1 MNIKENEKKLN
12 ELLNHYDLSDKQKDE
27 FWNIVRHIFEHDEFQ
42 RRMGPEFPHHADI
55 SLGEHILS
63 DAAVTYKLTEKP
75 RFKQANFDRKTAVII
90 AMFHDLYTLSW
101 QNNPENFQEF
111 SYNGHAFRH
120 PIEAIINAVSW
131 YPEYF
136 EDDNAYKIIDGVI
149 HHMFP
154 VPVKMFDGTT
164 MELKNEELFDKMPE
178 KIRNLIIFSSCRG
191 LKYKHFSICRS
202 EFTEGRIMSHAD
214 KIVSFGNYIDDFKE
228 NGIDSITAL
237 LTGVNKNLDNY
248 DEINE
253 FKKRR

>member
-1 MNIKENEKKLN
+1 MDTNENEKKAN
-12 ELLNHYDLSDKQKDE
+12 ELLEHYGLSDKQKDE

-42 RRMGPEFPHHADI
+42 RRMSSDFPHHGDI
-55 SLGEHILS
+55 TLGEHILS

-75 RFKQANFDRKTAVII
+75 KFKQANFDRKMAIII
-90 AMFHDLYTLSW
+90 AMFHDLYTLNW

-111 SYNGHAFRH
+111 AYNGHAFRH

-136 EDDNAYKIIDGVI
+136 EGEDAYKIIDGVI

-154 VPVKMFDGTT
+154 VPVKRFDGSP
-164 MELKNEELFDKMPE
+164 MELKNEELLDKIPD
-178 KIRNLIIFSSCRG
+178 KIKNLIIFSSCWG

-202 EFTEGRIMSHAD
+202 SFTEGRIISNAD
-214 KIVSFGNYIDDFKE
+214 KIVSVGNYMDDIKK
-228 NGIDSITAL
+228 NGVDSIIAL

-248 DEINE
+248 DEMEE